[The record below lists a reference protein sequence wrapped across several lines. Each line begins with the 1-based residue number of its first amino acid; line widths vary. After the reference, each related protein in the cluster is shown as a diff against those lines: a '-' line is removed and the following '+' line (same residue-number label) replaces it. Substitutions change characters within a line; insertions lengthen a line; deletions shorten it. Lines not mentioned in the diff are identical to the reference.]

1 MHPKAA
7 MLARR
12 KPRPQ
17 DDEPLVPHGL
27 ISQALEAPQTPES
40 VAPSQPK
47 PPTPAIVKVK
57 RPPAQ
62 ILRWPESARKIREG
76 MGALS
81 AFSTSAFSK
90 RIRQT
95 REHFQISRY
104 MVAIR
109 NFGSRSAKRF
119 TQTLAV
125 VLIIRK
131 LRSSVHFSGN
141 VARFRKSTAIGA
153 NRLSLTCR
161 TWGHHAATR
170 FQRLNAEGLR
180 ELKEMRTRVRIEENL
195 ALSGT
200 QVRIQLSGIPLRMRI
215 ALARANSAWAIR
227 RNSLSRNSQVWT
239 SLALGAICSLVVMS
253 IFSIARHYAKASLP
267 SSRTANVSS
276 VQAGIA
282 VAPGTVP
289 IASQPLK
296 SISENQTIQHA
307 SARLKPKPHESRPAT
322 VTPRK
327 RIHRNEEEDYVAK
340 DTYVYYG
347 RNSLRQAKPAKD

>member
-1 MHPKAA
+1 
-7 MLARR
+7 MLLGR

-95 REHFQISRY
+95 REHFQISGY
-104 MVAIR
+104 VVPIR

-119 TQTLAV
+119 TQTLALV
-125 VLIIRK
+125 RVIPKELRK
-131 LRSSVHFSGN
+131 LHGSVHFSANLG
-141 VARFRKSTAIGA
+141 RFRKSTAIGA

-161 TWGHHAATR
+161 TWRQHAASR

-180 ELKEMRTRVRIEENL
+180 KLKEMRTRVPVKENL
-195 ALSGT
+195 AVSGT
-200 QVRIQLSGIPLRMRI
+200 QFRIQLSGIPLRIRI
-215 ALARANSAWAIR
+215 ALARANSAWAMR
-227 RNSLSRNSQVWT
+227 RDSLSRNSQVWT

-276 VQAGIA
+276 VQADSA

-289 IASQPLK
+289 IPSHELK

-322 VTPRK
+322 ATPRK
-327 RIHRNEEEDYVAK
+327 RIHRNEDEDYVAK

-347 RNSLRQAKPAKD
+347 RNPLRQAKPAKD

>member
-1 MHPKAA
+1 MF
-7 MLARR
+7 LGR

-27 ISQALEAPQTPES
+27 ISQALELPQTPES

-47 PPTPAIVKVK
+47 PPTPAVVRIK

-81 AFSTSAFSK
+81 AFSTSAVSK
-90 RIRQT
+90 GIRQT

-104 MVAIR
+104 MVPVR

-119 TQTLAV
+119 IQALGVARV
-125 VLIIRK
+125 IPVELRK
-131 LRSSVHFSGN
+131 LRGSVHFSAN

-153 NRLSLTCR
+153 NRLSLMCR
-161 TWGHHAATR
+161 TWGQYAATH
-170 FQRLNAEGLR
+170 FQRLNAEGSR
-180 ELKEMRTRVRIEENL
+180 ALKEIRTRVRTQGNP
-195 ALSGT
+195 AVSGT

-215 ALARANSAWAIR
+215 ALARANSAWAMR

-239 SLALGAICSLVVMS
+239 PLALGVICSLMVMS

-267 SSRTANVSS
+267 SSRAANVSS
-276 VQAGIA
+276 VQASTAA
-282 VAPGTVP
+282 VPGTVP
-289 IASQPLK
+289 IASHPLK
-296 SISENQTIQHA
+296 PISENQTIQHA

-322 VTPRK
+322 ATPRK
-327 RIHRNEEEDYVAK
+327 RIHRNEDEDYVAK

-347 RNSLRQAKPAKD
+347 RNPLRQAKPAKD

>member
-1 MHPKAA
+1 
-7 MLARR
+7 MLPGWKR
-12 KPRPQ
+12 RPQ

-27 ISQALEAPQTPES
+27 ISQALEPPQTPEG

-47 PPTPAIVKVK
+47 PPMPAVVRIK

-62 ILRWPESARKIREG
+62 ILRWPERARKIKVA

-81 AFSTSAFSK
+81 AFSTSAVSK
-90 RIRQT
+90 GIRQT
-95 REHFQISRY
+95 REHFQVSRY
-104 MVAIR
+104 IVPIR
-109 NFGSRSAKRF
+109 NFGSRGAKRF
-119 TQTLAV
+119 VQTLAV
-125 VLIIRK
+125 VRVIPVELRK
-131 LRSSVHFSGN
+131 LRGSVDFSAY

-161 TWGHHAATR
+161 IWGQHAATH
-170 FQRLNAEGLR
+170 FQRVNAEGSR
-180 ELKEMRTRVRIEENL
+180 ALKEIRTRVRTRENP
-195 ALSGT
+195 AVSGT

-239 SLALGAICSLVVMS
+239 PLALGAICSLVVMS

-267 SSRTANVSS
+267 SSRTANVTSM
-276 VQAGIA
+276 QAATA

-289 IASQPLK
+289 IASHVLK

-307 SARLKPKPHESRPAT
+307 SARLKPKPHESRPAAA
-322 VTPRK
+322 TPRK
-327 RIHRNEEEDYVAK
+327 RIHRNEDEDYVAK

-347 RNSLRQAKPAKD
+347 RNPLRQAKSAKD

>member
-1 MHPKAA
+1 
-7 MLARR
+7 MLPGR

-95 REHFQISRY
+95 HEHFQISRY
-104 MVAIR
+104 MVPIR

-125 VLIIRK
+125 LLIIPMGLRK
-131 LRSSVHFSGN
+131 LRSSVHFWAN

-161 TWGHHAATR
+161 TWGHHTATR
-170 FQRLNAEGLR
+170 FQRLNAEGLH
-180 ELKEMRTRVRIEENL
+180 ELKEIRTRVRIEENP
-195 ALSGT
+195 AVAGT

-289 IASQPLK
+289 IASHPLK

-327 RIHRNEEEDYVAK
+327 RIHRNEDEDYVAK